1 MLKAELEAWN
11 TEVYLLEV
19 GDQGGIGGKV
29 EPVRAEGVEGWG
41 ASRGPWVCDNARVK
55 ADLEGWGT
63 PGGAEG
69 ILDHREAEGATG

>member
-29 EPVRAEGVEGWG
+29 EPVRAEGVEG
-41 ASRGPWVCDNARVK
+41 
-55 ADLEGWGT
+55 
-63 PGGAEG
+63 
-69 ILDHREAEGATG
+69 